1 MELIER
7 YLKAIEFWLP
17 GGEKQDILAEISED
31 IHSQIEER
39 ETALGR
45 ALTNA
50 ELEALL
56 KQRGRPMLVAN
67 RYRPQRSLIGPD
79 WFPTYIYVLKI
90 VGLCYVLPWLAVYFV
105 VHRIQHPEI
114 SWALTMLASL
124 GTAWEVAFFSAA
136 VVTVIFGCLQ
146 FTQDKSNF
154 FENWNPR
161 QLPPVRDAFKISRFS
176 SIVEIVVNV
185 AFVLC
190 WIAYADTLT
199 PVDGPSFKLML
210 NPVWIDFFWSYL
222 AIGLGNIALAALNLR
237 RPYWSVPRAGCLL
250 ASDLAGGALFCWLM
264 KADVVASIWMA
275 NLDTSKTAALEH
287 WIQFVIVQSFP
298 VAVIFVAI
306 IAVVDAFR
314 IFRVNRR
321 GGSGVANGFAA
332 SAR

>member
-45 ALTNA
+45 TLTNA

-79 WFPTYIYVLKI
+79 WFPTYIFVLKI
-90 VGLCYVLPWLAVYFV
+90 VGLCYVFPWVVICFV
-105 VHRIQHPEI
+105 IRRIEHPEI
-114 SWALTMLASL
+114 NWALTLLASL

-136 VVTVIFGCLQ
+136 AVTVIFGCLQ
-146 FTQDKSNF
+146 FTQEKSHF

-161 QLPPVRDAFKISRFS
+161 ELPAVRDAFKIRRFD
-176 SIVEIVVNV
+176 SIVEIVVGV

-190 WIAYADTLT
+190 WIAYAYTLA
-199 PVDGPSFKLML
+199 PFMGSFFKLML
-210 NPVWIDFFWSYL
+210 NPVWFDFFWGFL
-222 AIGLGNIALAALNLR
+222 AIGLANIVLAIFNLR
-237 RPYWSVPRAGCLL
+237 RPYWTVPRAACRL

-264 KADVVASIWMA
+264 KADIVASIWMA
-275 NLDTSKTAALEH
+275 NLDAAKTAALNH
-287 WIQFVIVQSFP
+287 WIQFGMAQYFP
-298 VAVIFVAI
+298 VAVILVAI
-306 IAVVDAFR
+306 IVVVDAFR
-314 IFRVNRR
+314 IYRVNRL
-321 GGSGVANGFAA
+321 GGAGVANGFAA
-332 SAR
+332 PAR